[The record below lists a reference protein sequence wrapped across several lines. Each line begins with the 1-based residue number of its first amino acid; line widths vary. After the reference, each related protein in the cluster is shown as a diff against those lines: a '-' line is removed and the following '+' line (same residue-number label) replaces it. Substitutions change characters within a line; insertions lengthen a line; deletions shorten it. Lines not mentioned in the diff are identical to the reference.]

1 MSENTPAQNSR
12 KNISCWIGASPL
24 DARNI
29 TPLGAINEPRGL
41 RSDSGNYEVRKTVL
55 LHV

>member
-12 KNISCWIGASPL
+12 KIISCWIGASPL

-29 TPLGAINEPRGL
+29 TPLRAINEPRGL
-41 RSDSGNYEVRKTVL
+41 RSDSGNYEVHKTVL